1 MLDKKITFD
10 RFIRML
16 IGGAVFAAIIYLIN
30 YLSGVLLPFV
40 VAVVIAYMV
49 YPIVKFFQYKAR
61 LRYRAVAIIV
71 TLVLVAAAVA
81 AVVTFV
87 VPPLVSETMHVKNL
101 IAEELANNTAGGSIP
116 DFVSKF
122 IADNIDMNKVNE
134 FLSEENLT
142 KSISAV
148 MPKLWNILSQ
158 SLSIVF
164 GIVTVFMIVLYVY
177 FILLD
182 YETLENGWIKIVPP
196 RYRPFA
202 SGLVDDLKAGMNR
215 YFRGQGLVALITG
228 VMSAVGFLTIDFP
241 LAIGLG
247 LLVGLLTLV
256 PYLKVIALAPAAL
269 LAVVKAADTGQNFW
283 IVLVSVI
290 AVFAIVQVIEDSVIV
305 PRIMGKLMG
314 LNPALIL
321 LSLSVWGALMGII
334 GMIIALPMTTLIIS
348 YYKRFVIDR
357 ESIVKGD

>member
-61 LRYRAVAIIV
+61 LRYRALAIIV

-228 VMSAVGFLTIDFP
+228 VMSAVGFLIIDFP

-247 LLVGLLTLV
+247 LLVG
-256 PYLKVIALAPAAL
+256 L

>member
-16 IGGAVFAAIIYLIN
+16 IGVAVCAAIIYLIN

-40 VAVVIAYMV
+40 VAVVIAYMI

-61 LRYRAVAIIV
+61 LRYRTLAIIV
-71 TLVLVAAAVA
+71 TLVLVAAAIT

-87 VPPLVSETMHVKNL
+87 VPPLIDEAVHVKNL
-101 IAEELANNTAGGSIP
+101 IAEELASNGAEGAVP

-122 IADNIDMNKVNE
+122 IADNIDANKVNE
-134 FLSEENLT
+134 FFSEENLA
-142 KSISAV
+142 KGVNAI
-148 MPKLWNILSQ
+148 MPKLWTILSQ

-196 RYRPFA
+196 RYRRFA
-202 SGLVDDLKAGMNR
+202 SGLVDDLQAGMNR
-215 YFRGQGLVALITG
+215 YFRGQGLVALTVG
-228 VMSAVGFLTIDFP
+228 VLSAIGFLIIDFP

-247 LLVGLLTLV
+247 LLVGILTLV

-269 LAVVKAADTGQNFW
+269 LAVVKAAETGQTFW

-290 AVFAIVQVIEDSVIV
+290 AVFAIVQVIEDSIIV
-305 PRIMGKLMG
+305 PRVMGRLMG

-334 GMIIALPMTTLIIS
+334 GMIIALPMTTLIMS
-348 YYKRFVIDR
+348 YYKRFVIDHER
-357 ESIVKGD
+357 IVKEE